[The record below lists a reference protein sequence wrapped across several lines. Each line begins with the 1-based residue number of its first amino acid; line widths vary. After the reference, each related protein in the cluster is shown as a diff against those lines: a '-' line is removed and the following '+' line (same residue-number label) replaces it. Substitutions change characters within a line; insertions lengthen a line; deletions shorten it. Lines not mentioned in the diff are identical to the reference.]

1 MKDKKMTREEIATM
15 EIGST
20 DISKTNQKILLIF
33 FLIFIV
39 SAVVIQL
46 LFRTNDETS
55 ASNNSQMKSN
65 QMVAASSSF
74 LKTMT
79 DFNDGLLSDIKQ
91 FESDIEDNS
100 VYRKTMIPI
109 TQEGLV
115 RIFNTGNE
123 NAWLT
128 NDNFYYK
135 YSNQYLTQPGFLDSK
150 QLKKRAKENIQPN
163 PLKAILDFKESLAK
177 RNIQL
182 VILPAPPKA
191 AFILKND
198 IKALNNNSY
207 GRFVLQL
214 QKEGIVVCDVFEL
227 LENQNFENSGYLKYD
242 THWSPEAMKIVSN
255 RVSTLLDSLSIAKG
269 TINYSTKK
277 VTVRNHGDIVDMLT
291 VENKDNLFETQSI
304 EIEQV
309 LEDNFLFKP
318 STQSDI
324 LFLGDSYANIYS
336 LEGMNWG
343 SSAGLSEHISKNMHK
358 PVDRIQM
365 NDAGAYA
372 TRVSLS
378 NELKRGRDRL
388 AGKKVVIWEFA
399 ARELS
404 VGDWK
409 LVDMKLNEDYVSE
422 FFIPAQDTSHVV
434 TGIVSETSQVPMP
447 NTVPY
452 KDHVVSVHITNLKD
466 LKTGKELGEAVVYL
480 SSMENNSWT
489 AAAQL
494 RNGQEIQLKLYNWN
508 DYTDK
513 FGPIN
518 RSELQDDEL
527 SFADP
532 CWGVLIK
539 KE

>member
-1 MKDKKMTREEIATM
+1 MKDKKMTPEEIATM

-20 DISKTNQKILLIF
+20 DISKTNQKILVAF

-39 SAVVIQL
+39 SAVIVQF
-46 LFRTNDETS
+46 LFSTNNETF
-55 ASNNSQMKSN
+55 ASNNSDIKNDQTI
-65 QMVAASSSF
+65 AESSSF

-79 DFNDGLLSDIKQ
+79 DFNAGLGSDIKQ
-91 FESDIEDNS
+91 FESDIEENA

-109 TQEGLV
+109 TQTGLV

-128 NDNFYYK
+128 KDNFYYK
-135 YSNQYLTQPGFLDSK
+135 YSNQYLTQPGFLDRK
-150 QLKKRAKENIQPN
+150 QLQKRAKENIQPN
-163 PLKAILDFKESLAK
+163 PLKAILHFNESLAK

-182 VILPAPPKA
+182 IILPAPPKA
-191 AFILKND
+191 AFLLKND
-198 IKALNNNSY
+198 VKALNNNSY
-207 GRFVLQL
+207 AIFVKQL

-242 THWSPEAMKIVSN
+242 THWSPEAMKMVANKVSE
-255 RVSTLLDSLSIAKG
+255 LLDSLSIAKG
-269 TINYSTKK
+269 NIDYNTKK
-277 VTVRNHGDIVDMLT
+277 LTVQNHGDIVDMLT
-291 VENKDNLFETQSI
+291 IENKDNLFKRQSI
-304 EIEQV
+304 EIEQI
-309 LEDNFLFKP
+309 LEENFLFKP
-318 STQSDI
+318 ATQSDI

-343 SSAGLSEHISKNMHK
+343 SAAGLSEHISKNMRK

-372 TRVSLS
+372 TRLALS
-378 NELKRGRDRL
+378 NELKRGKNRL

-409 LVDMKLNEDYVSE
+409 LIDMKLNEDYVSE
-422 FFIPAQDTSHVV
+422 FFVPKEDTSHVV

-447 NTVPY
+447 NSVPY
-452 KDHVVSVHITNLKD
+452 KDHVVSVHITNLKEIN
-466 LKTGKELGEAVVYL
+466 TGKELGEAVVYL
-480 SSMENNSWT
+480 SSMENNNWT

-494 RNGQEIQLKLYNWN
+494 RNGQEIKLKLYNWN
-508 DYTDK
+508 DYTAE

-532 CWGVLIK
+532 CWGVLLK
-539 KE
+539 K